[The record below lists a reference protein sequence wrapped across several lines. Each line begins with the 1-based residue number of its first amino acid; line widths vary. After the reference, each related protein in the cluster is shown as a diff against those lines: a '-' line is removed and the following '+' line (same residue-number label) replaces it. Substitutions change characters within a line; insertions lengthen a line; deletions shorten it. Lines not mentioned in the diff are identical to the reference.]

1 VGEWG
6 RHRRRERARG
16 HLAAPAAENLPSGQA
31 PHDVAAAAGP
41 YWPTAQLTHA
51 DAPVEAAY
59 LPSAHAPQAVAPAA
73 PANRPAWQPRQPD
86 ALAQSA
92 ASAAPSGELWPA
104 AFDVRFCSP
113 FIFFGRKQKCPRGGP
128 FEYYM

>member
-1 VGEWG
+1 MDEWG

-41 YWPTAQLTHA
+41 YWP
-51 DAPVEAAY
+51 
-59 LPSAHAPQAVAPAA
+59 SAHAPQAVAPAA

-92 ASAAPSGELWPA
+92 ASVVPSGELWPA

>member
-1 VGEWG
+1 MGEWG

-16 HLAAPAAENLPSGQA
+16 HLAAPAAENVPSGQA

-41 YWPTAQLTHA
+41 YW
-51 DAPVEAAY
+51 
-59 LPSAHAPQAVAPAA
+59 PSAHAPQAVAPAA

-92 ASAAPSGELWPA
+92 ASVVPSGELWPA

-113 FIFFGRKQKCPRGGP
+113 FIFFGREQKGPRRGGP